1 MLFFVIGNNLA
12 MHFRILAN
20 RIKKI
25 NFDGLSHT
33 VREQILE
40 LQEDFTKIE
49 DLTRDFNDFFYFM
62 LDINF
67 CGYII
72 MTGAFSIQLVKSDEI
87 SQKALAAVFLVTL
100 YVLALLL
107 YGVGENISREVR
119 LQIFLNYNLLIYLFF
134 RVPDWLKPFMRLHGM
149 I

>member
-12 MHFRILAN
+12 MHFRILAD

-25 NFDGLSHT
+25 NFDGLSHL
-33 VREQILE
+33 VREEMLE
-40 LQEDFTKIE
+40 LQEGFTKIE

-72 MTGAFSIQLVKSDEI
+72 MIGAFSIQLVRSDEI
-87 SQKALAAVFLVTL
+87 STKGFSCCL
-100 YVLALLL
+100 
-107 YGVGENISREVR
+107 SRDSLCFGFITVR
-119 LQIFLNYNLLIYLFF
+119 S
-134 RVPDWLKPFMRLHGM
+134 R
-149 I
+149 